1 MQINRC
7 VGTLDPALCA
17 GIHRTSGG
25 VINGFANQLLNIGA
39 IKTTGWDLN
48 IRWSMP
54 EFRWG
59 RFGVLWQTTH
69 LSDFT
74 ELTPSSSGF
83 QETKRAG
90 TEKGDLGAA
99 YPDWKSTLT
108 VDWSHADWA
117 ASASARYTGSVI
129 DLNTSQGLSATTY
142 VDAQV
147 TWTPSQ
153 FMDGSWDFTLGAN
166 NLFNKD
172 PPPCFSC
179 ALNGYDPSAYDVPG
193 VFMYARV
200 VAHFGKN
207 K

>member
-1 MQINRC
+1 
-7 VGTLDPALCA
+7 V
-17 GIHRTSGG
+17 
-25 VINGFANQLLNIGA
+25 
-39 IKTTGWDLN
+39 
-48 IRWSMP
+48 
-54 EFRWG
+54 
-59 RFGVLWQTTH
+59 
-69 LSDFT
+69 
-74 ELTPSSSGF
+74 
-83 QETKRAG
+83 G

-117 ASASARYTGSVI
+117 ATASARYMSSVV
-129 DLNTSQGLSATTY
+129 DSNNLRNLSATTY
-142 VDAQV
+142 VDTQV

-153 FMDGSWDFTLGAN
+153 FMDGNWAVSVGAN
-166 NLFNKD
+166 NLFNQD

-200 VAHFGKN
+200 VAHFGRN